1 MCAATAAYARAPR
14 ARKPAFST
22 RWRKIR
28 PAVRPGGPARRGGAI
43 LGAAAPQSAERVL
56 GPLRRTLQRHGGAI
70 IAVVCFVI
78 AAYLAV
84 KGVRGF

>member
-1 MCAATAAYARAPR
+1 MPVRRGRASPVV
-14 ARKPAFST
+14 ST

-28 PAVRPGGPARRGGAI
+28 PAVRPGGP
-43 LGAAAPQSAERVL
+43 
-56 GPLRRTLQRHGGAI
+56 LRRKLQKHGGTI

-84 KGVRGF
+84 KGVRGL